1 MYNDLLT
8 VDANVFKTSSV
19 WLTGCQDLES
29 LGSQLRLF
37 AVLIIILNQY

>member
-8 VDANVFKTSSV
+8 VDANVLKTLSL

-29 LGSQLRLF
+29 LGSQLTLF
-37 AVLIIILNQY
+37 CSINNYT